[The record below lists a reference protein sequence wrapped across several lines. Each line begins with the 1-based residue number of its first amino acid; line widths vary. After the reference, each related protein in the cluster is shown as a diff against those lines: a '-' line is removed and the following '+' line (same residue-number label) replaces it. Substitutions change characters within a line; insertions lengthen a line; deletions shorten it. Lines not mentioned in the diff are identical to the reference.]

1 MTHWL
6 PDGTIRQILREG
18 LMITGW
24 VAMRRPLEVLLY
36 DWWPMVRQRRLCA
49 RVLRA
54 RIAVE
59 HGPVAGDVP
68 SLGRG

>member
-1 MTHWL
+1 
-6 PDGTIRQILREG
+6 
-18 LMITGW
+18 MITGW
-24 VAMRRPLEVLLY
+24 VAMWRPLEVRLY